1 MQASDI
7 VTRFQTPFSLG
18 KEKQYDLSVN
28 SFKNVVNSLIY
39 GSSDSIIPYND
50 SKVTQILRNALGG
63 NSKAKFLFH
72 ITPSVKCHDATIN
85 TLRTASA
92 CQLIE
97 NTPAYNIVEHSLI
110 QQVIEQE
117 EELRGQLRVVEEE
130 IKRDEE
136 GQDDEAV

>member
-1 MQASDI
+1 MEEGKVRRGKLDIVEMQASDT
-7 VTRFQTPFSLG
+7 VSRFQLALPLG
-18 KEKQYDLSVN
+18 KEKQYDLSVS

-39 GSSDSIIPYND
+39 GSSESVIPYND

-72 ITPSVKCHDATIN
+72 ICPSVKCHDATIN
-85 TLRTASA
+85 TLKTASA

-97 NTPAYNIVEHSLI
+97 NTPAYSIVDYSLI

-117 EELRGQLRVVEEE
+117 GELRGQL
-130 IKRDEE
+130 K
-136 GQDDEAV
+136 AV